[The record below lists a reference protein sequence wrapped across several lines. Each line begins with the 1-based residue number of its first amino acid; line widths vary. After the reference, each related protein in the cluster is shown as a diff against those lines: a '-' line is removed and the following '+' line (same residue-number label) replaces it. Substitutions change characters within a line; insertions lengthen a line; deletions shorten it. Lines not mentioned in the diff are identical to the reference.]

1 MPAGPRAPRSRR
13 VRSGVALGLGTTL
26 VAAMCGV
33 GAANAEPAAPA
44 APHAPQAHAADQA
57 GAAVG
62 AGRTP
67 QERADLTS
75 RVLGNEAEGKNLQ
88 DAYNV
93 GPLLQSGNDGSGTTV
108 ATLVSFGDKN
118 VKQYLDDYSKKHG
131 LPPADVETSEPAGPV
146 PDCAHSSAPKDC
158 QSWGGETDLD
168 VAMIHTLA
176 PKAKI
181 RVVATPT
188 SENQGI
194 TGFPEMMKAMD
205 WVSDTRAANVMS
217 LSLGTP
223 EDDFDSPQQLH
234 ELDQHFQKANRSG
247 LTVTASSGDDG
258 ATGKRKDSGPWGK
271 RVAGFPAVNPNVTA
285 VGGTQLT
292 LDAEG
297 RRTAPDEL
305 WSRSGGG
312 VSHEYPVPAW
322 QRPEAQATGAKGR
335 SFPDVTMQGVEGTSQ
350 SSPLFA
356 AVVDLASQ
364 RAGKPLGQIN
374 PALYQLGRQGT
385 GTVDVTKGNNSYD
398 SVRGFDAGPGF
409 DTVSGWGTI
418 DGASFVPAL
427 AQKSKG

>member
-1 MPAGPRAPRSRR
+1 MPAGPRVPRSRR
-13 VRSGVALGLGTTL
+13 VRSGLALGFGTSL
-26 VAAMCGV
+26 VAAMCSIS
-33 GAANAEPAAPA
+33 AASAEPTAPA
-44 APHAPQAHAADQA
+44 APQAPQSHANTLGSQI
-57 GAAVG
+57 GKG
-62 AGRTP
+62 GTP
-67 QERADLTS
+67 QERANLTS
-75 RVLGNEAEGKNLQ
+75 KLLGSEAEGKSLQ

-131 LPPADVETSEPAGPV
+131 LPAADVDTVEPAGPV
-146 PDCAHSSAPKDC
+146 PDCAHSSSPEDC
-158 QSWGGETDLD
+158 KSWGGETDLD

-181 RVVATPT
+181 RVVATPS
-188 SENQGI
+188 SETQGI
-194 TGFPEMMKAMD
+194 TGFPDMMKAMD
-205 WVSDTRAANVMS
+205 WVSEHHAANALS

-234 ELDQHFQKANRSG
+234 DLDQHFQRAAESG
-247 LTVTASSGDDG
+247 VSVTASSGDEG
-258 ATGKRKDSGPWGK
+258 ATGKRKDGGPWGK
-271 RVAGFPAVNPNVTA
+271 RVAGFPAASPFVTA

-292 LDAEG
+292 LDAQG
-297 RRTAPDEL
+297 RRSAPDEL
-305 WSRSGGG
+305 WSRSGAG

-322 QRPEAQATGAKGR
+322 QQAEAQLTGAQGR
-335 SFPDVTMQGVEGTSQ
+335 SFPDVSLQGVQGTSQ

-364 RAGKPLGQIN
+364 QAGKPLGLIN
-374 PALYQLGRQGT
+374 PALYQLGQQGI

-398 SVRGFDAGPGF
+398 DVRGFSAGKGF
-409 DTVSGWGTI
+409 DTASGWGTV
-418 DGASFVPAL
+418 DAAKFVPAL